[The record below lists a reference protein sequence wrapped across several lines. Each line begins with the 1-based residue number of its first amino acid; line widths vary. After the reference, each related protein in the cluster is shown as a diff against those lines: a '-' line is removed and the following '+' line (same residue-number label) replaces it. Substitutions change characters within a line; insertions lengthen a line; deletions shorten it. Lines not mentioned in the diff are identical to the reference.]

1 MAISD
6 ITIEIAALG
15 YASLAMTTTRNEIR
29 IMTTQETIELFD
41 KYVIAN
47 YGRLPRVIVKGE
59 GCYLYDADGNKILDM
74 FPGWAVS
81 AIGHCHPKVVEALRR
96 QAGELLHIDNTFYS
110 EPQGKLAQLL
120 SERAFGGK
128 CFFCNSGAE
137 ANEAALKLARLHTSP
152 EKYKFITAEGSFHG
166 RTFATVTATAQPK
179 YHEGFLPLLP
189 GFVYV
194 PFNDIAALESA
205 FNDEVAAVM
214 VEPIQGEGGINVA
227 TAEYLQTIRRLCDE
241 KGAVMILDE
250 VQTGLGRTGKWF
262 GYQHFDI
269 EPDIITMAKALGG
282 GVAIGAMMAR
292 DEIASSLVPGKHA
305 STFGGNALAC
315 AAGVAV
321 IEAIEEEN
329 LLQNAAELGQYIQD
343 KLEQLQQ
350 KHSIIDSVRGIGLM
364 IGVQLTSQG
373 KDIVDKC
380 LDNGVRINCTSNTV
394 LRFMPPMIATKS
406 QIDQA
411 IEILDTVLTE

>member
-1 MAISD
+1 
-6 ITIEIAALG
+6 
-15 YASLAMTTTRNEIR
+15 
-29 IMTTQETIELFD
+29 MTTQETIELFD

-59 GCYLYDADGNKILDM
+59 GCFLYDADGKQILDM

-81 AIGHCHPKVVEALRR
+81 GIGHCHSKVVEALRR

-110 EPQGKLAQLL
+110 EPQGRLAQLL

-137 ANEAALKLARLHTSP
+137 ANEAALKLARLHTSQ

-194 PFNDIAALESA
+194 PFKDIEALESA
-205 FNDEVAAVM
+205 FSNEVAAVM

-241 KGAVMILDE
+241 NGAVMILDE
-250 VQTGLGRTGKWF
+250 VQTGIGRTGKWF
-262 GYQHFDI
+262 GYQHFGV

-282 GVAIGAMMAR
+282 GVAIGAMMATE
-292 DEIASSLVPGKHA
+292 EIAASLVPGKHA
-305 STFGGNALAC
+305 STFGGNCLAC
-315 AAGVAV
+315 AAGIAV
-321 IEAIEEEN
+321 IEAIEEDD
-329 LLQNAAELGQYIQD
+329 LLQNAAELGEYTKQ
-343 KLEQLQQ
+343 KLMQLKK
-350 KHSIIDSVRGIGLM
+350 KHFIIDSVRGVGLM
-364 IGVQLTSQG
+364 IGVQLTSKG
-373 KDIVDKC
+373 SEIVNQC
-380 LDNGVRINCTSNTV
+380 LEKGLRINCTNETV
-394 LRFMPPMIATKS
+394 LRFMPPMIVTKE

-411 IEILDTVLTE
+411 INILDAVLTESPK

>member
-1 MAISD
+1 
-6 ITIEIAALG
+6 
-15 YASLAMTTTRNEIR
+15 
-29 IMTTQETIELFD
+29 MTTQEIIELFD

-47 YGRLPRVIVKGE
+47 YGRLPRVITKGE

-81 AIGHCHPKVVEALRR
+81 GLGHCHPKVVEALRK

-110 EPQGKLAQLL
+110 EPQGILAKLL

-137 ANEAALKLARLHTSP
+137 ANEAALKLARLHTAQ

-189 GFVYV
+189 GFTYV

-205 FNDEVAAVM
+205 FGNEVAAVM

-227 TAEYLQTIRRLCDE
+227 APEYLQAIRRLCDE
-241 KGAVMILDE
+241 NGAVMILDE
-250 VQTGLGRTGKWF
+250 VQTGIGRTGKWF
-262 GYQHFDI
+262 GYQNFDV

-292 DEIASSLVPGKHA
+292 EEIAASLVPGKHA
-305 STFGGNALAC
+305 STFGGNSLAC
-315 AAGVAV
+315 AAGIAV
-321 IEAIEEEN
+321 IEAIEENN
-329 LLQNAAELGQYIQD
+329 LLQNADELGRYAKE
-343 KLEQLQQ
+343 KLEQLKQ
-350 KHSIIDSVRGIGLM
+350 KHFIIDNVRGIGLM
-364 IGVQLTSQG
+364 IGVQLTSPG
-373 KDIVDKC
+373 NEIVDKC
-380 LDNGVRINCTSNTV
+380 LEKGLRINCTSGTV
-394 LRFMPPMIATKS
+394 LRFMPAMITTKE

-411 IEILDTVLTE
+411 IEILDGVMSDLA

>member
-1 MAISD
+1 
-6 ITIEIAALG
+6 
-15 YASLAMTTTRNEIR
+15 
-29 IMTTQETIELFD
+29 MTTQETIDLFD

-59 GCYLYDADGNKILDM
+59 SCYLYDADGNKILDM

-110 EPQGKLAQLL
+110 EPQGKLARLL

-137 ANEAALKLARLHTSP
+137 ANEAALKLARLHTSA

-166 RTFATVTATAQPK
+166 RTFATMTATAQPK
-179 YHEGFLPLLP
+179 HHEGLLPLLP

-205 FNDEVAAVM
+205 FSDEVAAVM
-214 VEPIQGEGGINVA
+214 VEPIQGEGGINLA
-227 TAEYLQTIRRLCDE
+227 DAEYLAAIRRLCDE
-241 KGAVMILDE
+241 KGALLIFDE
-250 VQTGLGRTGKWF
+250 VTTGVGRTGKWF
-262 GYQHFDI
+262 AYQHFDV
-269 EPDIITMAKALGG
+269 EPDIMTMAKALGG
-282 GVAIGAMMAR
+282 GVAIGAMMATA
-292 DEIASSLVPGKHA
+292 EVAASLVPGKHA
-305 STFGGNALAC
+305 TTFGGNALVC

-321 IEAIEEEN
+321 IEAIEQEN
-329 LLQNAAELGQYIQD
+329 LLQNAVELGQYTKD
-343 KLEQLQQ
+343 KLEQLKA
-350 KHSIIDSVRGIGLM
+350 KHPVIDGVRGVGLM
-364 IGVQLTSQG
+364 IGVQLNRPG
-373 KDIVDKC
+373 ADIVDKC
-380 LDNGVRINCTSNTV
+380 LKNGLRINCTQGTV
-394 LRFMPPMIATKS
+394 LRFMPPMIATES

-411 IEILDTVLTE
+411 IEILDSVLADSA

>member
-1 MAISD
+1 
-6 ITIEIAALG
+6 
-15 YASLAMTTTRNEIR
+15 MTTE
-29 IMTTQETIELFD
+29 ETIELFA

-47 YGRLPRVIVKGE
+47 YTRLPRVITKGE
-59 GCYLYDADGNKILDM
+59 GCYLFDAEGNKILDM

-81 AIGHCHPKVVEALRR
+81 AIGHCHPKVVEAIRK

-110 EPQGKLAQLL
+110 EPQGKLAKLL

-137 ANEAALKLARLHTSP
+137 ANEAALKLVRLHTSK

-194 PFNDIAALESA
+194 PFNDIDALESA
-205 FNDEVAAVM
+205 FSDEVAAVL

-227 TAEYLQTIRRLCDE
+227 TEQYLHTIRRLCDE
-241 KGAVMILDE
+241 NGAVMILDE
-250 VQTGLGRTGKWF
+250 VQTGMGRTGKWF
-262 GYQHFDI
+262 GYQHFGV

-282 GVAIGAMMAR
+282 GVAIGAMMAKE
-292 DEIASSLVPGKHA
+292 EIAASLVPGKHA

-315 AAGVAV
+315 AAAIAV
-321 IEAIEEEN
+321 IEAIEEDN
-329 LLQNAAELGQYIQD
+329 LLENAAELGQYT
-343 KLEQLQQ
+343 KEKLQQ
-350 KHSIIDSVRGIGLM
+350 LKQKHFIIDHVRGVGLM
-364 IGVQLTSQG
+364 IGVQLTGSG
-373 KDIVDKC
+373 TEIVDKC
-380 LDNGVRINCTSNTV
+380 LEKSLRINCTADSV
-394 LRFMPPMIATKS
+394 LRFMPPMIVTKS

-411 IEILDTVLTE
+411 VDILDAVLTVDKL